1 MVKPK
6 RPRSAVAGDELSQY
20 LDSDI
25 APLVFWRENAYRFPT
40 LAALARDV
48 LSVPATGAGV
58 ERLFNT
64 ARDICHYRRGRL
76 SATTIQEL
84 MMFLC
89 TSKFEI
95 EEEQAV
101 FLQEFFT
108 RDEIEA
114 AKEEKEITTDT
125 VNVDPISDT
134 EEEEDIQVMI
144 DHDTDPPL
152 PSNKDKSTQ
161 IRASVRARK
170 RIRHDE
176 DLYQYY

>member
-1 MVKPK
+1 MKGHLSSLKNTPIANEFSQEIWEQELLTFLTVARGGISRLDSMVKPK

-25 APLVFWRENAYRFPT
+25 APLVFWRENAYRFLT
-40 LAALARDV
+40 LVALARDV
-48 LSVPATGAGV
+48 LLVPATGAGV

-84 MMFLC
+84 MMFLL
-89 TSKFEI
+89 
-95 EEEQAV
+95 

-134 EEEEDIQVMI
+134 EEEQ
-144 DHDTDPPL
+144 T
-152 PSNKDKSTQ
+152 
-161 IRASVRARK
+161 
-170 RIRHDE
+170 
-176 DLYQYY
+176 

>member
-1 MVKPK
+1 M
-6 RPRSAVAGDELSQY
+6 
-20 LDSDI
+20 
-25 APLVFWRENAYRFPT
+25 
-40 LAALARDV
+40 

-76 SATTIQEL
+76 NATTIQEL

-95 EEEQAV
+95 EEEQAA
-101 FLQEFFT
+101 FLQEFFS

-114 AKEEKEITTDT
+114 AREERDLTPDG
-125 VNVDPISDT
+125 VSLDPISDT
-134 EEEEDIQVMI
+134 EEETQEGQQGTGETQQEVIS
-144 DHDTDPPL
+144 DHEAELPL
-152 PSNKDKSTQ
+152 PTYEEGSTQ

-170 RIRHDE
+170 RMRRDD
-176 DLYQYY
+176 DLYQYH